1 MIALASAAGYRGYR
15 KGLLG
20 QVFELGIGFI
30 GLIVGLAIGPRIAD
44 VFTEK
49 PGVEGILISL
59 LVVFGTLSIGQTV
72 GFLIGHRFGR
82 RIRDGGLK
90 GIDTGLGSLFA
101 VAVTLLSFWL
111 VASMLIYGPSKAV
124 ARELRS
130 SALLGLV
137 NKALPDPPNVLAYL
151 RKYLDTSGFPQ
162 VFAGLPPEIGPPV
175 RLPTNREARR
185 AVKAAS
191 RSTVRILVP
200 ACGGTQLGSGWVAAP
215 DTVVTN
221 AHVVAGGDELKIED
235 RGGEHDGTVVL
246 FDPRTDIAIVHVEGL
261 DGRVLKLDEDEKER
275 GTQGATIG
283 FPGREGGEQIARKA
297 AVRSNYNARGRDIY
311 GRSEVERSI
320 YELQSAVRQ
329 GDSGG
334 PFVLPNG
341 DVAGVVFAAS
351 TLDGDT
357 GYALTGA
364 EVEDEIRAGAGRTE
378 AVDTGDCAR

>member
-1 MIALASAAGYRGYR
+1 MILLAAAAGYRGYR

-20 QVFELGIGFI
+20 QVFEMGIGFL
-30 GLIVGLAIGPRIAD
+30 GLIAGLAIGPRIAD
-44 VFTEK
+44 VFTDK

-59 LVVFGTLSIGQTV
+59 LVVFGTLSIGQTI

-82 RIRDGGLK
+82 HVRAGGLK
-90 GIDTGLGSLFA
+90 GVDTGLGSVFA
-101 VAVTLLSFWL
+101 VAVTLVSFWL
-111 VASMLIYGPSKAV
+111 VGSMLVYGPSKAV
-124 ARELRS
+124 ARELRR
-130 SALLGLV
+130 SALLGFV

-151 RKYLDTSGFPQ
+151 RKYLDTFGFPQ

-175 RLPTNREARR
+175 KLPSSREARR
-185 AVKAAS
+185 AVNAAS

-221 AHVVAGGDELKIED
+221 AHVVAGGDDLMVED
-235 RGGEHDGTVVL
+235 RAGEHEGTVVL
-246 FDPRTDIAIVHVEGL
+246 FDPRTDIAIVHARGL
-261 DGRVLKLDEDEKER
+261 DGPVLPLDVTDKER
-275 GTQGATIG
+275 GTPGATIG
-283 FPGREGGEQIARKA
+283 FPGRKGGEQVARKA
-297 AVRSNYNARGRDIY
+297 AVRSTYDARGRDIY
-311 GRSEVERSI
+311 GRNEVERSI

-351 TLDGDT
+351 TLEGDT

-364 EVEDEIRAGAGRTE
+364 EVEDEIHAGASRTE
-378 AVDTGDCAR
+378 EVGTGPCAR